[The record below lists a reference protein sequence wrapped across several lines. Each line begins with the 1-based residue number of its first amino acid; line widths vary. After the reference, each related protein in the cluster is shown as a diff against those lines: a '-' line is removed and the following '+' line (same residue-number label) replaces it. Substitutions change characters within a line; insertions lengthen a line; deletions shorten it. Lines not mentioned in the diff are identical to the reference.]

1 MILFTKVWRERIGV
15 ANDPYA
21 LSIILHELFML
32 SSYKSKFN
40 NLIGLASTINETAR
54 DTMNDE
60 MFNNLKAQMLD
71 VLKWPIIWI

>member
-1 MILFTKVWRERIGV
+1 MILLTKVWRERIGV

-40 NLIGLASTINETAR
+40 SLIGLASTINETAR

-60 MFNNLKAQMLD
+60 MFNNLKAQLLD
-71 VLKWPIIWI
+71 VLKWPITWI

>member
-1 MILFTKVWRERIGV
+1 
-15 ANDPYA
+15 
-21 LSIILHELFML
+21 ML

-60 MFNNLKAQMLD
+60 MFNNLKTQLLD